1 MTVLKIINAPKLYE
15 SDFRYYVLVVYV
27 MYDANENH
35 MFNYYI
41 IITHVLSFNETCISF
56 INHMQ

>member
-1 MTVLKIINAPKLYE
+1 MTVLKIINEPTLYE
-15 SDFRYYVLVVYV
+15 SDFKYYLLVVYV

-41 IITHVLSFNETCISF
+41 IITHVLSFNETYIS
-56 INHMQ
+56 I